1 MLETQRCSVLAP
13 NKNGTGKEKPV
24 PRVPLHA
31 FSARGKMLVVRGS
44 AAAAPH
50 MLVLVLAGQG
60 AFAQNWPARGIL
72 SHLDHLR
79 RSFDFGELL
88 GFGGMFQRRQRR
100 LTAGD
105 DLRHLVEVSVP
116 TNRWCFAAAYPWL
129 NSRENSFSCRRE

>member
-1 MLETQRCSVLAP
+1 
-13 NKNGTGKEKPV
+13 
-24 PRVPLHA
+24 
-31 FSARGKMLVVRGS
+31 MLVVRGS

-72 SHLDHLR
+72 PHFDHLR
-79 RSFDFGELL
+79 RDLDFGELL

-105 DLRHLVEVSVP
+105 DLRHLVEVSGADEPLV
-116 TNRWCFAAAYPWL
+116 L
-129 NSRENSFSCRRE
+129 CRRISVAELAGEFLLLQARVGGHLCRPAPTRTFPS